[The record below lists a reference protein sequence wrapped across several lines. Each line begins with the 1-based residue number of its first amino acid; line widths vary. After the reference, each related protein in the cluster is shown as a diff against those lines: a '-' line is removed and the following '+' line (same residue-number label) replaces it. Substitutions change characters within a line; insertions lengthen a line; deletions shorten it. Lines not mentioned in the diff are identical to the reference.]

1 LKGISWLP
9 YLRPGVGRQEVNS
22 MTIEEVLQKH
32 QDRLM
37 AIPGVVGIGEGESE
51 GRPVILIMVRELSP
65 DLRRQLPQ
73 QIDGFEVKVD
83 VVGEV
88 TAF

>member
-1 LKGISWLP
+1 M
-9 YLRPGVGRQEVNS
+9 GRQEVNS

-37 AIPGVVGIGEGESE
+37 VIPGVVGIGEGESE

>member
-1 LKGISWLP
+1 
-9 YLRPGVGRQEVNS
+9 